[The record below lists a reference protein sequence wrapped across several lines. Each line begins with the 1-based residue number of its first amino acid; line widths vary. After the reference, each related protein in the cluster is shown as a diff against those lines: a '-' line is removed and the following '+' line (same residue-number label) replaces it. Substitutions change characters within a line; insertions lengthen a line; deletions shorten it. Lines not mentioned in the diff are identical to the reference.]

1 MLEILSI
8 VFCSLVAIEHL
19 FIASIELLIS
29 RSNLCAKV
37 FKLDLDTIKNP
48 NIQTLFKNLGIYN
61 LCVAL
66 GLAYGICTNSFEIKA
81 LFLLFVVI
89 VGIYGSLTSSKSI
102 FFKQALPAIL
112 ALTFLYLA

>member
-1 MLEILSI
+1 MLEILALL
-8 VFCSLVAIEHL
+8 FCSFVAIEHL

-29 RSNLCAKV
+29 KSNLCSKV
-37 FKLDLDTIKNP
+37 FKLDLETSKNP

-66 GLAYGICTNSFEIKA
+66 GLAYGILTHSFEIKA
-81 LFLLFVVI
+81 LFLFFVVI
-89 VGIYGSLTSSKSI
+89 AGIYGSLTSSKSI

-112 ALTFLYLA
+112 SLILFCVA

>member
-8 VFCSLVAIEHL
+8 IFCSFVAIEHL

-29 RSNLCAKV
+29 KSSLCAKV
-37 FKLDLDTIKNP
+37 FKLDLEASKNP
-48 NIQTLFKNLGIYN
+48 TIQNLFKNLGIYN

-66 GLAYGICTNSFEIKA
+66 GLAYGIFSNSFEIKA
-81 LFLLFVVI
+81 LFLSFVII
-89 VGIYGSLTSSKSI
+89 VGIYGSFTSSKAI